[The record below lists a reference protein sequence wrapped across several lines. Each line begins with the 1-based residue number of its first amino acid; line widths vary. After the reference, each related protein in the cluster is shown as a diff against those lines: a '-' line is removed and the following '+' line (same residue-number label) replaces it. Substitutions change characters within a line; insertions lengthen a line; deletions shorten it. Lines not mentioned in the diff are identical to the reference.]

1 VVSNPY
7 SLEGAEEGVLKLSRL
22 ASVVDEL
29 WLLTRDGRWH
39 TKRDLARKSSFKPE
53 AVNAAVAF
61 LVKYGFA
68 HSSMGPE
75 MSIRAAGGPS
85 PNDVAKVLSVLT
97 FPDLSGAAYS

>member
-1 VVSNPY
+1 VVSNPH
-7 SLEGAEEGVLKLSRL
+7 SLEGCEEGVLRLSRL

-53 AVNAAVAF
+53 AVNAALGF

-68 HSSMGPE
+68 HSSGGAE
-75 MSIRAAGGPS
+75 MMIRVTGGPS
-85 PNDVAKVLSVLT
+85 PNEVASVLSVLT
-97 FPDLSGAAYS
+97 SANLPRAIYS